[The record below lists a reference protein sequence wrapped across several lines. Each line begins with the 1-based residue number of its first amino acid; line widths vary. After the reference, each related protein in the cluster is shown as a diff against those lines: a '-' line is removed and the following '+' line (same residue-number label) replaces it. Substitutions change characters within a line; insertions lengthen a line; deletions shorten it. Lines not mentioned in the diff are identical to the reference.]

1 MLSKIDW
8 YPCNKNE
15 STSYHLVGDI
25 VNNYQIYRNEIIDCY
40 YLLENDYIKT
50 YGIIQREFE
59 FYQVYLDHFN
69 YLIHGERMIEK
80 LRGRGYL
87 SEIECKKKYGTSLS
101 TLEEPSKR
109 KKLFQKRT

>member
-1 MLSKIDW
+1 M
-8 YPCNKNE
+8 
-15 STSYHLVGDI
+15 
-25 VNNYQIYRNEIIDCY
+25 NNYQMYCNEIIDYY

-50 YGIIQREFE
+50 YGIIQRECK

-87 SEIECKKKYGTSLS
+87 SEIECKKKYGTDIS
-101 TLEEPSKR
+101 TLEELSKR
-109 KKLFQKRT
+109 KRLFQKRK